1 MRHNIMK
8 KLTILIFIL
17 IFTASLISVVN
28 VSAAEQS
35 ITTQMTGA
43 LEGFTNLPSGGGD
56 EGHIELVI
64 GNLIQT
70 FLSLFG
76 IIFLALMIYGGY
88 KWMMAKGNDEE
99 VTKAKAIIRSAIIG
113 LAIALLAYVIT
124 IFVVT
129 YFYQASTTG

>member
-1 MRHNIMK
+1 MNKIFK
-8 KLTILIFIL
+8 KITILTLVL
-17 IFTASLISVVN
+17 IFTISLIPITNVN
-28 VSAAEQS
+28 AQEDDIASQMIGAVS
-35 ITTQMTGA
+35 
-43 LEGFTNLPSGGGD
+43 GFDNLPGGGDD

-64 GNLIQT
+64 GSIIQT

-99 VTKAKAIIRSAIIG
+99 VTKAKAIIRNAIIG
-113 LAIALLAYVIT
+113 LVIALLAYVIT

-129 YFYQASTTG
+129 YFYQASTTK